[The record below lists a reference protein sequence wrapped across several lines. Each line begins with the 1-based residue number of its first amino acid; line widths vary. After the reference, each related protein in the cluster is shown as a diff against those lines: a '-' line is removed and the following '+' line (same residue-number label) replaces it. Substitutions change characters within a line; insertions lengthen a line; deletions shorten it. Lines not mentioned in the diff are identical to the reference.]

1 VALVVAPQNSG
12 ASPSTGLRTRAYH
25 GSGGVSDISYR
36 LSGVYAVNTRP
47 IVNVS
52 RKWHF
57 IDTNCE
63 RVDSIDAVVRRQSIE
78 VRTQMD
84 WFLVDSLRFQRAERL
99 QLPEDCRCRPAFG
112 NA

>member
-12 ASPSTGLRTRAYH
+12 ASPSTGRHTGACH

-36 LSGVYAVNTRP
+36 LPDVYAVVADRT
-47 IVNVS
+47 VNVS
-52 RKWHF
+52 REWHF

-63 RVDSIDAVVRRQSIE
+63 RVDSIEMVVLRQSIE
-78 VRTQMD
+78 VRTRME